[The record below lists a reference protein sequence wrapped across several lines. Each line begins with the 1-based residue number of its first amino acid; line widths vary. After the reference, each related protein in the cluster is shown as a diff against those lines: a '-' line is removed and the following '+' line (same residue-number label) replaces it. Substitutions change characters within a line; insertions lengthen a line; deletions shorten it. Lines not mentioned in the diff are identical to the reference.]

1 MKTPPKDLKGKW
13 ALVTGASSGIGEQ
26 FAMELGYLQMN
37 VIIVSNQPDGLK
49 KVAEDVEY
57 ECGVTVHTLDIDLG
71 SHDAVERIMNFL
83 DANSIEVTF
92 LINNAGIFN
101 FCPVSKLSDSRIN
114 LYIDLHMRTVTLLCS
129 TIAQRMVK
137 AGGGYI
143 LNMSSM
149 SCWMPMPGLSMYS
162 STKAYIR
169 VLSRSLHYEMKDYG
183 VTVTTACP
191 GGIATDLFGLPDNL
205 KRLAVA
211 IGALDTPERF
221 AAKAVDR
228 MMKGH
233 AQYINGWLNR
243 LSVFLVGVSP
253 ACVRMMVKRR
263 LLDKG
268 ITR

>member
-71 SHDAVERIMNFL
+71 SHDAVERIMDFL

-149 SCWMPMPGLSMYS
+149 SCWMPMPGIALYS

-169 VLSRSLHYEMKDYG
+169 AFSRAIRIELKDYG
-183 VTVTTACP
+183 VNVTTACP
-191 GGIATDLFGLPDNL
+191 GGIATNLFGLKDNL
-205 KRLAVA
+205 KKLGVRLGV
-211 IGALDTPERF
+211 LVTPEKF
-221 AAKAVDR
+221 AHRAIKKTL
-228 MMKGH
+228 KGK
-233 AQYINGWLNR
+233 AQYINGFINR
-243 LSVFLVGVSP
+243 LAIVFVASFPEWFRLKASRYIFN
-253 ACVRMMVKRR
+253 RMK
-263 LLDKG
+263 
-268 ITR
+268 

>member
-71 SHDAVERIMNFL
+71 SHDAVGRIMDFL

-149 SCWMPMPGLSMYS
+149 SCWMPMPGIALYS

-169 VLSRSLHYEMKDYG
+169 AFSRAIRIELKDYG
-183 VTVTTACP
+183 VNVTTACP
-191 GGIATDLFGLPDNL
+191 GGIATNLFGLKDNL
-205 KRLAVA
+205 KKLGVRLGV
-211 IGALDTPERF
+211 LVTPEKF
-221 AAKAVDR
+221 AHRAIKKTL
-228 MMKGH
+228 KGK
-233 AQYINGWLNR
+233 AQYINGFINR
-243 LSVFLVGVSP
+243 LAIVFVASFPEWFRLKASRYIFN
-253 ACVRMMVKRR
+253 RMK
-263 LLDKG
+263 
-268 ITR
+268 

>member
-149 SCWMPMPGLSMYS
+149 SCWMPMPGIALYS

-169 VLSRSLHYEMKDYG
+169 AFSRAIRIELKDYG
-183 VTVTTACP
+183 VNVTTACP
-191 GGIATDLFGLPDNL
+191 GGIATNLFGLKENL
-205 KRLAVA
+205 KKLGV
-211 IGALDTPERF
+211 GLGVLVTPEKF
-221 AAKAVDR
+221 AHRAIKKTL
-228 MMKGH
+228 KGK
-233 AQYINGWLNR
+233 AQYINGFINR
-243 LSVFLVGVSP
+243 LAIVFVASFPEWFRLKASRYIFN
-253 ACVRMMVKRR
+253 RMK
-263 LLDKG
+263 
-268 ITR
+268 

>member
-149 SCWMPMPGLSMYS
+149 SCWMPMPGIALYS

-169 VLSRSLHYEMKDYG
+169 AFSRAIRIELKDYG
-183 VTVTTACP
+183 VNVTTACP
-191 GGIATDLFGLPDNL
+191 GGIATNLFGLKDNL
-205 KRLAVA
+205 KKLGVRLGV
-211 IGALDTPERF
+211 LVTPERF
-221 AAKAVDR
+221 AHRAIKKTL
-228 MMKGH
+228 KGK
-233 AQYINGWLNR
+233 AQYINGFINR
-243 LSVFLVGVSP
+243 LAIVFVASFPEWFRLKASRYIFN
-253 ACVRMMVKRR
+253 RMK
-263 LLDKG
+263 
-268 ITR
+268 

>member
-149 SCWMPMPGLSMYS
+149 SCWMPMPGIALYS

-169 VLSRSLHYEMKDYG
+169 AFSRAIRIELKDYG
-183 VTVTTACP
+183 VNVTTACP
-191 GGIATDLFGLPDNL
+191 GGIATNLFGLKDNL
-205 KRLAVA
+205 KKLGVRLGV
-211 IGALDTPERF
+211 LVTPEKF
-221 AAKAVDR
+221 AHRAIKKTL
-228 MMKGH
+228 KGK
-233 AQYINGWLNR
+233 AQYINGFINR
-243 LSVFLVGVSP
+243 LAIVFVASFPEWFRLKASRYIFN
-253 ACVRMMVKRR
+253 RMK
-263 LLDKG
+263 
-268 ITR
+268 